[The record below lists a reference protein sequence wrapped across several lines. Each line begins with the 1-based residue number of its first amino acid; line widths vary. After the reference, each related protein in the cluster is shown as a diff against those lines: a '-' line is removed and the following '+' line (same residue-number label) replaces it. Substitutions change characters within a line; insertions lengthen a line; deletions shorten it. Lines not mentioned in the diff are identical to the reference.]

1 MTEAAVGSVLLVER
15 RDAVA
20 TLILNRPDRRNA
32 IDQAMRDALRATFD
46 ALDADRDVRVVVLT
60 GAGPAFCAGV
70 DLAEGPATAACDGA
84 DAGASG
90 SPGPGAGVTARPPV
104 AAPLWSFRKP
114 VIAAI
119 NGAAVGGGLE
129 LALAADLRIAAA
141 EARMGLTEARIG
153 SLPGSAGTQLLPRIV
168 GPTVAARM
176 LFSGELIDAAE
187 ALRVGLVSD
196 VVAGDELAAAAAELA
211 DRVAASAPL
220 SLLALKQALRAA
232 MDLPF
237 AEGQALERRLWAE
250 LAVTADRAEGRA
262 AFREKR
268 PPRFEG
274 R

>member
-46 ALDADRDVRVVVLT
+46 ALDADRDVRIVVLT

-70 DLAEGPATAACDGA
+70 DLAEGPATAAGDGA
-84 DAGASG
+84 DVGASG